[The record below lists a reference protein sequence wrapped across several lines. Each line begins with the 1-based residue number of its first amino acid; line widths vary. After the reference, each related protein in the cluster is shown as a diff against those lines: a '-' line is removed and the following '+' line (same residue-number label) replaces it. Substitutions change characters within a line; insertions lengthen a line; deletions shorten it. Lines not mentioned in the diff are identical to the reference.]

1 MDLSLVKFIVV
12 VQLSTS
18 IVFMYCY
25 VGSLTTQQFLRY
37 SVVWYEIPWYKF
49 SIDLQKLIPLIIANT
64 QKPLIFQG
72 FAIIKLNLAA
82 FTKACVLNLL
92 IIYLLFISSLFII
105 PNNVRNINLTEIW
118 QTIQMYWNRSK
129 TR

>member
-105 PNNVRNINLTEIW
+105 PNNVRNINLTEI
-118 QTIQMYWNRSK
+118 
-129 TR
+129 

>member
-1 MDLSLVKFIVV
+1 MKFVVV

-37 SVVWYEIPWYKF
+37 SVVWYEIPWYKLP
-49 SIDLQKLIPLIIANT
+49 IDLQKFIPLIIANT
-64 QKPLIFQG
+64 QQPLIFQG

-82 FTKACVLNLL
+82 FTKVCVIKL
-92 IIYLLFISSLFII
+92 LLFISMVSTLFII
-105 PNNVRNINLTEIW
+105 ADNVRNINITEI
-118 QTIQMYWNRSK
+118 
-129 TR
+129 